1 MPPLHAAAAAAAS
14 TVPRGILGPGS
25 GCTHRPQITCMVQ
38 EGSRDRARP
47 LASSSRK
54 SSYNSNRKGC
64 EKQQS
69 RYNHYCIWLTK
80 WTSYLPA
87 PCARARR
94 WRIDVIRPDRQ
105 PTWLL
110 AYTFPAPWWIHV
122 IRPDRQPPRAA
133 SLHLPSTVVV
143 QTLAQRPVL
152 QSRAVVVR
160 RPQPEGLGGGI
171 LWTAT
176 AFPAPRRCRPDPLG
190 S

>member
-1 MPPLHAAAAAAAS
+1 M
-14 TVPRGILGPGS
+14 
-25 GCTHRPQITCMVQ
+25 Q

-69 RYNHYCIWLTK
+69 RYNHYCIWLTN

-94 WRIDVIRPDRQ
+94 WRIDVIRPDRQPTWLLAYTFPAPWRIDVIRPDRQ